1 MAKEEVE
8 VLIEGGKA
16 DPGPPLGPA
25 LGPLGVNIQE
35 VVEEINRKTKDFEG
49 MEVPVKIIVDTETK
63 EFEVKVGSPP
73 TSAIIKKELGIDKGA
88 HEPRHET
95 VGDLSMEQ
103 AIKIA
108 KMKFDDLLSYDLKTA
123 VKEILGTCGSMGV
136 TVEGKDPKEVQK
148 EIDEG
153 KWDDLIEKHERELK
167 EE

>member
-1 MAKEEVE
+1 MPKEEVE

-49 MEVPVKIIVDTETK
+49 MEVPVKIIVDTETR

-73 TSAIIKKELGIDKGA
+73 TSAIIKSELGIDKGA

-103 AIKIA
+103 VIKIA

-123 VKEILGTCGSMGV
+123 AKEILGTCGSMGV

-153 KWDDLIEKHERELK
+153 KWDDLFEKY
-167 EE
+167 EEEEE